1 VGNSVEEGKSK
12 SLSFAS
18 CPFMTHLETELKD
31 IKRELLLGMNRARN
45 AVVLS
50 GQALLE
56 QSTKKAERS
65 RSMALEIEHFRVV
78 LEDKC
83 LMAFSKHQL
92 MASDARFVAFVL
104 SSLTDLER
112 SGDYAA
118 HIAEDAVQAR
128 ANLEILHLLFEKLAQ
143 MLERLSLAL
152 ERTDAALALEVAAE
166 DAIVDRLID
175 SATKQV
181 ISSFH
186 DVPLEQGLASLRVL
200 RSAQR
205 IGDHLENIAERLSF
219 AIAGQR

>member
-1 VGNSVEEGKSK
+1 
-12 SLSFAS
+12 
-18 CPFMTHLETELKD
+18 MTHLETELKD

-56 QSTKKAERS
+56 QSSKKAERA
-65 RSMALEIEHFRVV
+65 RSMALEIEHFRAV

-92 MASDARFVAFVL
+92 MAGDARFVAFVL

-118 HIAEDAVQAR
+118 HIAEDAILAR
-128 ANLEILHLLFEKLAQ
+128 GHLETLHRLFEKLAQ

-152 ERTDAALALEVAAE
+152 EREDAVLAREVAAE
-166 DAIVDRLID
+166 DIIVDQLIEG
-175 SATKQV
+175 ATQRV
-181 ISSFH
+181 ISGFG
-186 DVPLEQGLASLRVL
+186 DLPLETGLASLRVL

-205 IGDHLENIAERLSF
+205 IGDHLENIAERLGF
-219 AIAGQR
+219 AISGQR

>member
-1 VGNSVEEGKSK
+1 
-12 SLSFAS
+12 
-18 CPFMTHLETELKD
+18 MTHLETELKD

-50 GQALLE
+50 GEALLE
-56 QSTKKAERS
+56 QSSKKAERS
-65 RSMALEIEHFRVV
+65 RSMALEIGHFRVV

-118 HIAEDAVQAR
+118 HIAEDAVLAR
-128 ANLEILHLLFEKLAQ
+128 GHLETLHILFEKLAQ

-152 ERTDAALALEVAAE
+152 EQDNAKLAHQVAAE
-166 DAIVDRLID
+166 DEIVDQLID
-175 SATKQV
+175 GAVQQV
-181 ISSFH
+181 LANFQAL
-186 DVPLEQGLASLRVL
+186 PLETGLASLRVL

-205 IGDHLENIAERLSF
+205 IGDHLENIAERLGF
-219 AIAGQR
+219 AITGQRVAT

>member
-1 VGNSVEEGKSK
+1 
-12 SLSFAS
+12 
-18 CPFMTHLETELKD
+18 MTQLETELKD

-56 QSTKKAERS
+56 QSSKKAERA
-65 RSMALEIEHFRVV
+65 RVMALEIEHFRIV

-83 LMAFSKHQL
+83 LMAFSQHQL
-92 MASDARFVAFVL
+92 MAGDARFVAFVL

-118 HIAEDAVQAR
+118 HIAEDAIQAR
-128 ANLEILHLLFEKLAQ
+128 GHLETLHRLFEKLAQ

-152 ERTDAALALEVAAE
+152 ERQDAALAREVAAE
-166 DAIVDRLID
+166 DKLVDKLIEG
-175 SATKQV
+175 ATERV
-181 ISSFH
+181 ISGFAGL
-186 DVPLEQGLASLRVL
+186 PLETGLASLRVL

-219 AIAGQR
+219 AISGQR

>member
-1 VGNSVEEGKSK
+1 
-12 SLSFAS
+12 
-18 CPFMTHLETELKD
+18 MTHLETELKD

-50 GQALLE
+50 GEALLE
-56 QSTKKAERS
+56 QSAKKAERAAV
-65 RSMALEIEHFRVV
+65 MAAEIEIFRNS

-92 MASDARFVAFVL
+92 VAKDARFVAFVL

-112 SGDYAA
+112 TGDYAA
-118 HIAEDAVQAR
+118 HIAEDAALAR
-128 ANLEILHLLFEKLAQ
+128 GHLETLHKLFDQLAQ

-152 ERTDAALALEVAAE
+152 DRSDAALAQAVALDDQKV
-166 DAIVDRLID
+166 DALID
-175 SATKQV
+175 GATARV
-181 ISSFH
+181 ISSFNNLS
-186 DVPLEQGLASLRVL
+186 LETGLASLRVL

-219 AIAGQR
+219 AISGQR

>member
-1 VGNSVEEGKSK
+1 
-12 SLSFAS
+12 
-18 CPFMTHLETELKD
+18 MTHLETELKD

-50 GQALLE
+50 GEALLE
-56 QSTKKAERS
+56 QSNKKAERAQG
-65 RSMALEIEHFRVV
+65 MALEIEYFRVA

-92 MASDARFVAFVL
+92 VARDARFVAFVL

-112 SGDYAA
+112 TGDYAA
-118 HIAEDAVQAR
+118 HIAEDAAL
-128 ANLEILHLLFEKLAQ
+128 ATGHFETLHQLFEKLAQ

-152 ERTDAALALEVAAE
+152 ERNDTALAQAVALE
-166 DAIVDRLID
+166 DKNVDTLID
-175 SATKQV
+175 GATKRV

-186 DVPLEQGLASLRVL
+186 DAPLDQSLASLRVL

-219 AIAGQR
+219 SITGQR

>member
-1 VGNSVEEGKSK
+1 
-12 SLSFAS
+12 
-18 CPFMTHLETELKD
+18 MTHLETELKD
-31 IKRELLLGMNRARN
+31 IKRELMLGMNRARN

-50 GQALLE
+50 GEALLE
-56 QSTKKAERS
+56 QSSKKAERS
-65 RSMALEIEHFRVV
+65 RSMALEIGHFRVV

-128 ANLEILHLLFEKLAQ
+128 GHLETLHTLFEKLAQ

-152 ERTDAALALEVAAE
+152 ERDDAKLAHLVAAE
-166 DAIVDRLID
+166 DAIVDQLID
-175 SATKQV
+175 SAVQQV
-181 ISSFH
+181 LANFQAL
-186 DVPLEQGLASLRVL
+186 PLETGLASLRVL

-205 IGDHLENIAERLSF
+205 IGDHLENIAERLGF
-219 AIAGQR
+219 AITGQR

>member
-1 VGNSVEEGKSK
+1 
-12 SLSFAS
+12 
-18 CPFMTHLETELKD
+18 MTHLETELKD

-50 GQALLE
+50 GEALLE
-56 QSTKKAERS
+56 QSSKKAERA
-65 RSMALEIEHFRVV
+65 RVMALEIEYFRVA

-92 MASDARFVAFVL
+92 VARDARFVAFVL

-118 HIAEDAVQAR
+118 HIAEDAAL
-128 ANLEILHLLFEKLAQ
+128 AKGHLETLHQLFDKLAQ

-152 ERTDAALALEVAAE
+152 ERSDADLAGAVALE
-166 DAIVDRLID
+166 DKNVDTLID
-175 SATKQV
+175 SATERV
-181 ISSFH
+181 ISSFNA
-186 DVPLEQGLASLRVL
+186 VPLEQGLASLRVL

-219 AIAGQR
+219 AISGQR